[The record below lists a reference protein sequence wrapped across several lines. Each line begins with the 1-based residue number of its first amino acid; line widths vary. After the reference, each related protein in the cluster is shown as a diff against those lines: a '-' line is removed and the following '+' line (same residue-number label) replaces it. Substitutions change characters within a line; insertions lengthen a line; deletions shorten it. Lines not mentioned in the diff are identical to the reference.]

1 MLRNLTQRFNSS
13 FLKQVN
19 TSIIVAS
26 MVNLLHIGDESIEKL
41 IIQTFVNLCTSSK
54 DMFSDEVMK
63 YEQTCSVNLGE
74 LSLWKWVCDQS

>member
-1 MLRNLTQRFNSS
+1 
-13 FLKQVN
+13 
-19 TSIIVAS
+19 